1 MFYYSIYTLPHY
13 QWGFDFF
20 ISNLVPIFFATL
32 STAIGSNVGQN
43 MSTGVSFYAYLSL
56 SGGGTSSLL
65 PIGSR

>member
-13 QWGFDFF
+13 QGA
-20 ISNLVPIFFATL
+20 SIFFATL
-32 STAIGSNVGQN
+32 STAIGSTEGQN

-56 SGGGTSSLL
+56 SGGGTPSLL